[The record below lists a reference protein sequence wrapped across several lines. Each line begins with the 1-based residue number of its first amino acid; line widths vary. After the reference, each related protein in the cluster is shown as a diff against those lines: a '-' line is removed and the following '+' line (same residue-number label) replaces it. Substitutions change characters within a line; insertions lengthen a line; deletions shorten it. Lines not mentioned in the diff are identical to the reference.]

1 MSILK
6 SILKFLNVLDAN
18 ENLSITNLAVIV
30 ALVKLAIAPT
40 ASITEAG
47 TLLIALANYGHK
59 RFVNAQEVEVPED
72 TVTPKVEA
80 MQTKLDEVTSQVS
93 TLVLQSG
100 MKILK

>member
-1 MSILK
+1 MPTLK
-6 SILKFLNVLDAN
+6 SVLKFLNILDTN
-18 ENLSITNLAVIV
+18 ENLSITNLAVII
-30 ALVKLAIAPT
+30 ALIKLSLAPT

-72 TVTPKVEA
+72 TISPKVEA
-80 MQTKLDEVTSQVS
+80 IQAKLDDVTSQVS

-100 MKILK
+100 MKISR

>member
-59 RFVNAQEVEVPED
+59 RFVSSQDVEVPED

-80 MQTKLDEVTSQVS
+80 IQSKLEEITSQVS

-100 MKILK
+100 MKINR